1 MTTFPKRTTGAST
14 AENGLKYLLYVNTG
28 TDEKSPTW
36 TVIGGLR
43 SNDLSRQA
51 EEIDA
56 SHKTSGGWKTTI
68 PGLRSWSV
76 ELEAVILKGDKGAQ
90 FLEEAFNAGEQVHV
104 KFEYPD
110 KSYRTGWGALTE
122 CSISVPHDD
131 VATISGTINGDG
143 PLSDVQQGG

>member
-14 AENGLKYLLYVNTG
+14 AEQGLKYLLYVNTG

-56 SHKTSGGWKTTI
+56 SHKTAAAGRLLFLDCAAGA
-68 PGLRSWSV
+68 WS
-76 ELEAVILKGDKGAQ
+76 LKQ
-90 FLEEAFNAGEQVHV
+90 
-104 KFEYPD
+104 
-110 KSYRTGWGALTE
+110 
-122 CSISVPHDD
+122 
-131 VATISGTINGDG
+131 
-143 PLSDVQQGG
+143 